1 MGNERVCMVKGDSG
15 GGRVG
20 KERRGRKRARE
31 EVREDNSRGNKRRW
45 RTGEERRAS

>member
-1 MGNERVCMVKGDSG
+1 MVKGDSG
-15 GGRVG
+15 GVR
-20 KERRGRKRARE
+20 KEMRRRERARE